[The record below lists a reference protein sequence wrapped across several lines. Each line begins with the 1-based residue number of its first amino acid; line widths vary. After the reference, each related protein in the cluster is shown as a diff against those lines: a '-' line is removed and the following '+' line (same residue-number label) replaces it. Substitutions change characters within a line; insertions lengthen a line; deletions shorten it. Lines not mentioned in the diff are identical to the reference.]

1 MGRRVQRLLP
11 ARRLLRTLV
20 PVGLAIGV
28 LAAASAAQAAPSAAD
43 IQQQI
48 KKSSA
53 ALEKIVE
60 QYNKVNEQLK
70 AGKQQSAALST
81 KIGPLQAQYDAAQ
94 ADVAQLAASAY
105 KAGGLGAANALLGA
119 GSGGALADR
128 LGILDQI
135 SKARQSQLAGFT
147 ATKRRYEAQK
157 SELDALIARQTAQ
170 AASLAANKKKIQADL
185 DKLYELRRQAYGSAT
200 TTTARY
206 TGSIPSVSGKA
217 GVAVKYAYGAI
228 GTPYVWAADGP
239 DGYDCSG
246 LTMAAWRAAGATLP
260 HNAAMQWDVVAHI
273 SRSQIQPGD
282 LVFYSGLGHVAIY
295 VGSGKVIHA
304 PQPGESVQT
313 ASVDMMTPYGYGRVH
328 T

>member
-1 MGRRVQRLLP
+1 M
-11 ARRLLRTLV
+11 LRALV
-20 PVGLAIGV
+20 PVGLAAGV
-28 LAAASAAQAAPSAAD
+28 LVAASAAQAEPSAAD

-48 KKSSA
+48 TKSSA

-70 AGKQQSAALST
+70 TGRQHSAELAT
-81 KIGPLQAQYDAAQ
+81 KLGPLRSQY
-94 ADVAQLAASAY
+94 DVAQAAVADIAVNAY
-105 KAGGLGAANALLGA
+105 KTGNLGAANALLDGT
-119 GSGGALADR
+119 SGDSLTDR
-128 LGILDQI
+128 LDILDQVA
-135 SKARQSQLAGFT
+135 KARQSQLAEFS
-147 ATKRRYEAQK
+147 ATRQRYEAEK
-157 SELDALIARQTAQ
+157 SQLDALIAKETAQ
-170 AASLAANKKKIQADL
+170 ANDLAAAKKKIEGDL
-185 DKLYELRRQAYGSAT
+185 DKLYALRRQAYGSAT
-200 TTTARY
+200 TKTAKY

-239 DGYDCSG
+239 NGYDCSG
-246 LTMAAWRAAGATLP
+246 LTMAAWRAAGVSLP

-273 SRSQIQPGD
+273 SRSSLAPGD

-304 PQPGESVQT
+304 PNAGEDVKL
-313 ASVDMMTPYGYGRVH
+313 ASVDMMSPYGYGRVR